1 MDMKKYLF
9 GAVAI
14 MALAMVACTEQ
25 QAQKVDGLVIERQ
38 GVFSSGGRVTEPI
51 AGEYDPT
58 QNWLDQERKGT
69 TMHVDHANTLYQIP
83 AGGNGMPVVFLHG
96 YGQTR
101 TGWRTI
107 QGGRAGMVHALPH
120 RARGT

>member
-9 GAVAI
+9 GAVALVAG
-14 MALAMVACTEQ
+14 ALAACTEQ
-25 QAQKVDGLVIERQ
+25 QAAKVEGLVIERQ

-69 TMHVDHANTLYQIP
+69 TTHVDHANTFFQIP
-83 AGGNGMPVVFLHG
+83 VGGSGTPVVFLHG

-101 TGWRTI
+101 TGWRSV
-107 QGGRAGMVHALPH
+107 QGGRASLVHAFPH
-120 RARGT
+120 RPRGS